1 VRQARPAFRVIPFF
15 VGGAKWAAVLGYQ
28 GDELILIDA
37 TERRSDL
44 EAATE
49 TIQLDITIEQVRL
62 RILRCVGEQR
72 R

>member
-1 VRQARPAFRVIPFF
+1 
-15 VGGAKWAAVLGYQ
+15 VLGYQ